1 MNKNI
6 KKILSVRALVLSVLL
21 VCGGAVRTAMAQEV
35 NITPLPQNLAM
46 DNEGKRFELPRKF
59 TVAMYGVSDPKV
71 WADMDRFVRKLSS
84 ATGKK
89 GALERKEKGH
99 FRLVQDKTLSAE
111 GYVLAVRE
119 KEVEVRFATSA
130 GCYYALQS
138 FMKMLPPN
146 VILGKEGE
154 KKADYSVPCL
164 TIQDEPRF
172 AYRGFMLD
180 VSRHFFT
187 VEEVKQVLDIMSVYK
202 MNRFHWHLTD
212 DQGWRIEIKKY
223 PKLTEVGSVSKDMLM
238 NNETQTKYWNGKPYG
253 PYFYTQD
260 DVREIVQYAAERHI
274 EVIPEVDMPGHMMA
288 AMAAYPEFS
297 CQPERTYEVWTQNL
311 GLSVDI
317 LNVGNPKAVQ
327 FARDVVEELCQLFPG
342 PDIHVGGDECP
353 IMRWEK
359 DPDCDQLRKKLGLE
373 SFRGL
378 QNWFIGELAQ
388 VAAVHGKGLFAWNE
402 SVTSQGADMQP
413 LKDNNVKIMCWV
425 GAQPAARKATSHG
438 LDVVITPIGPYYIN
452 RKQWNSPD
460 EPFAAGPGNDSLS
473 VTYNYVPV
481 PQDVAPDLTH
491 RYIGV
496 QATFWT
502 EFVSTAG
509 YLQYLMLPRLMAVAE
524 AGWTQQ
530 EKKNFPD
537 FVRRFNADIPLLE
550 LGGYNY
556 GKHYRYKTDQP
567 QPAQ

>member
-1 MNKNI
+1 
-6 KKILSVRALVLSVLL
+6 
-21 VCGGAVRTAMAQEV
+21 
-35 NITPLPQNLAM
+35 
-46 DNEGKRFELPRKF
+46 
-59 TVAMYGVSDPKV
+59 
-71 WADMDRFVRKLSS
+71 
-84 ATGKK
+84 
-89 GALERKEKGH
+89 
-99 FRLVQDKTLSAE
+99 
-111 GYVLAVRE
+111 
-119 KEVEVRFATSA
+119 
-130 GCYYALQS
+130 
-138 FMKMLPPN
+138 MKMLPPN

-359 DPDCDQLRKKLGLE
+359 NPECDQLRKKLGLE

-402 SVTSQGADMQP
+402 SVTAQGADMQP

-425 GAQPAARKATSHG
+425 GAQPAARKASSHG